1 MRKLVIF
8 LFYTTMIEF
17 LHLLTVIYWVSRKKI
32 AIYGTNDDALIS
44 SISSG
49 KLTGFPDPH
58 LIFIQPL
65 ISYPIIWLESL
76 LTNFSGYTIFLL
88 FSTTISF
95 TLVLVNRIINKNY
108 NLIFYLSWLFV
119 NIIFHSWFAIN
130 PTYTGA
136 SLFTSGA
143 AAALTILLLKNKF
156 NGNYPL
162 VFSIAFLFTLS
173 YMIRIEGVYI
183 YFLIIIP
190 FIFLYLKNL
199 ILIKRKIGI
208 IIILVSI
215 PLISNMGLSL
225 KLYEND
231 AWKEYTEMNNLR
243 HKIQLRE
250 PERQMDQFLSEINWD
265 EPTEYMFK
273 RLVLVDPNFMNST
286 SMEKIIAQTNDYVG
300 IKSVLKAEP
309 TASIKNAIDSL
320 KPWTWILQTL
330 IFIIFLNLY
339 IRINN
344 LSLLTKYILEVSILT
359 SSIFVLLYTLASGF
373 HLPERITLN
382 LLAAYSLVL
391 VCLSPDKF
399 YVNKKT
405 FINLI
410 VLLVS
415 AVMVFKQFERFIIEL
430 NAREDF
436 YKTRQAFAL
445 QQKQSFNQLD
455 SEVVISSA
463 SSLKFDWIYP
473 YNKYESFDDR
483 NLTFILGWHNL
494 SPAWNTAASNLGLDP
509 KNIYASLVDNEAL
522 WVDSEDNVE
531 PVLQFLEINQNV
543 NLQFNVIGEV
553 GNQEYLFYKFKS
565 ID

>member
-1 MRKLVIF
+1 
-8 LFYTTMIEF
+8 
-17 LHLLTVIYWVSRKKI
+17 LLTVMYWVSRKKV

-49 KLTGFPDPH
+49 ELTGFPDPH

-65 ISYPIIWLESL
+65 ISYPIVWLEGM

-95 TLVLVNRIINKNY
+95 TLVLVNKIIDKDF
-108 NLIFYLSWLFV
+108 NLFFYFSWLFT
-119 NIIFHSWFAIN
+119 NIIFHSWYAIN

-143 AAALTILLLKNKF
+143 AAALTIILLKTKVTKHHS
-156 NGNYPL
+156 L
-162 VFSIAFLFTLS
+162 AFSIAFLFTLS

-190 FIFLYLKNL
+190 FIFLYYRNL
-199 ILIKRKIGI
+199 VFIKRKIGFL
-208 IIILVSI
+208 IILISI
-215 PLISNMGLSL
+215 PLISNIGLSS
-225 KLYEND
+225 KLYAND
-231 AWKEYTEMNNLR
+231 AWKEYTEMNSLR

-250 PERQMDQFLSEINWD
+250 PERQMGRFLNEINWD
-265 EPTEYMFK
+265 EPTQYMFK

-286 SMEKIIAQTNDYVG
+286 SMEQIIAQTNDYVG

-309 TASIKNAIDSL
+309 NISFKNAIDSL
-320 KPWTWILQTL
+320 KPWTWIIQTI
-330 IFIIFLNLY
+330 IFIIFINIY

-344 LSLLTKYILEVSILT
+344 VPILTKYLIEVTLLT
-359 SSIFVLLYTLASGF
+359 SSVFVLLYTLASGF

-391 VCLSPDKF
+391 VCLTPNKF
-399 YVNKKT
+399 YGNKKV

-410 VLLVS
+410 ALMLSGFLVS
-415 AVMVFKQFERFIIEL
+415 KQFERFVIEL
-430 NAREDF
+430 NARENF
-436 YKTRQAFAL
+436 YKTRQVFAT
-445 QQKQSFNQLD
+445 QQKQSFAQLD
-455 SEVVISSA
+455 KEVVISSA
-463 SSLKFDWIYP
+463 SGLKFDWIYP
-473 YNKYESFDDR
+473 YNKYQSFDDR
-483 NLTFILGWHNL
+483 NLTLILGWHNL
-494 SPAWNTAASNLGLDP
+494 SPLWNTAASNLGLDP
-509 KNIYASLVDNEAL
+509 KNMYSLLVENEAL
-522 WVDSEDNVE
+522 WVDSEDNAE

>member
-8 LFYTTMIEF
+8 LFYTTIIEF

-88 FSTTISF
+88 FGTTISF

-108 NLIFYLSWLFV
+108 NLIFYLSWLFT

-143 AAALTILLLKNKF
+143 AAALTIILLKNKF

-190 FIFLYLKNL
+190 FIFLYIKNL
-199 ILIKRKIGI
+199 IFIKRKIGI

-265 EPTEYMFK
+265 EPTQYMFK
-273 RLVLVDPNFMNST
+273 RLVLVDPDFMNST

-309 TASIKNAIDSL
+309 NVSIKNAIESL

-339 IRINN
+339 IRISN
-344 LSLLTKYILEVSILT
+344 LSSLTKYAVEVSILT

-382 LLAAYSLVL
+382 LLAAYALVL

-415 AVMVFKQFERFIIEL
+415 GVMVFKQFERFVIEL

-483 NLTFILGWHNL
+483 NLTLILGWHNL

-509 KNIYASLVDNEAL
+509 KNIYSSLVDNEAV
-522 WVDSEDNVE
+522 WVDSENNIE
-531 PVLQFLEINQNV
+531 PVLKFLEINQNA
-543 NLQFNVIGEV
+543 NLQFNVLGDV
-553 GNQEYLFYKFKS
+553 GNQEYRFYKFKS

>member
-8 LFYTTMIEF
+8 LFYTTIIEF

-88 FSTTISF
+88 FGTTISF

-108 NLIFYLSWLFV
+108 NLIFYLSWLFA

-143 AAALTILLLKNKF
+143 AAALTIILLKNKF

-265 EPTEYMFK
+265 EPTQYMFK
-273 RLVLVDPNFMNST
+273 RLVLVDPDFMNSA

-309 TASIKNAIDSL
+309 NVSIKNAIDSL

-344 LSLLTKYILEVSILT
+344 LSLVTKYIFEVSILT

-373 HLPERITLN
+373 HLPEAITLN

-415 AVMVFKQFERFIIEL
+415 GVMVFKQFERFVIEL
-430 NAREDF
+430 NAREDY

-455 SEVVISSA
+455 SEVVVSSA
-463 SSLKFDWIYP
+463 ASLKFHWIYP

-483 NLTFILGWHNL
+483 NLTLILGWHNL

-509 KNIYASLVDNEAL
+509 KNIYSSLVDNEAV
-522 WVDSEDNVE
+522 WVDSENNIE
-531 PVLQFLEINQNV
+531 PVLKFLEINQNA
-543 NLQFNVIGEV
+543 NLQFNVLGDV
-553 GNQEYLFYKFKS
+553 GNQEYRFYKFKS

>member
-1 MRKLVIF
+1 
-8 LFYTTMIEF
+8 
-17 LHLLTVIYWVSRKKI
+17 
-32 AIYGTNDDALIS
+32 
-44 SISSG
+44 
-49 KLTGFPDPH
+49 
-58 LIFIQPL
+58 
-65 ISYPIIWLESL
+65 
-76 LTNFSGYTIFLL
+76 
-88 FSTTISF
+88 
-95 TLVLVNRIINKNY
+95 
-108 NLIFYLSWLFV
+108 
-119 NIIFHSWFAIN
+119 
-130 PTYTGA
+130 
-136 SLFTSGA
+136 
-143 AAALTILLLKNKF
+143 
-156 NGNYPL
+156 
-162 VFSIAFLFTLS
+162 
-173 YMIRIEGVYI
+173 
-183 YFLIIIP
+183 
-190 FIFLYLKNL
+190 
-199 ILIKRKIGI
+199 
-208 IIILVSI
+208 
-215 PLISNMGLSL
+215 
-225 KLYEND
+225 
-231 AWKEYTEMNNLR
+231 MNNLR

-265 EPTEYMFK
+265 EPTQYMFK

-286 SMEKIIAQTNDYVG
+286 SMEKILAQTNDYVG

-309 TASIKNAIDSL
+309 NVSIKNAIESL

-339 IRINN
+339 IRISN
-344 LSLLTKYILEVSILT
+344 LSSLTKYVVEVSILT

-399 YVNKKT
+399 YVNKKI

-415 AVMVFKQFERFIIEL
+415 GVMVFRQFERFVIEL

-483 NLTFILGWHNL
+483 NLTLILGWHNL

-509 KNIYASLVDNEAL
+509 KNIYSSLVDNEAV
-522 WVDSEDNVE
+522 WVDSENNIE
-531 PVLQFLEINQNV
+531 PVLKFLEINQNA
-543 NLQFNVIGEV
+543 NLQFNVLGDV
-553 GNQEYLFYKFKS
+553 GNQEYRFYKFKS